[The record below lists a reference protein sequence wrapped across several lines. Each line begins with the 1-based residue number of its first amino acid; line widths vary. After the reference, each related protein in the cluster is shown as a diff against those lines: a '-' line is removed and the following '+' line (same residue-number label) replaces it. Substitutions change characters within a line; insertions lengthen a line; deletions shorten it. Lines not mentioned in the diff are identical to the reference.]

1 VTYLDNEIVLL
12 SRRAEGLVWRSRN
25 RRLVEYFKVL
35 VNGGLGS
42 DELINRA
49 VALVSWRDGPMLPR
63 LYVARPLL
71 GNGAVLIVF
80 MRICIGQAFGRHL
93 HF

>member
-1 VTYLDNEIVLL
+1 
-12 SRRAEGLVWRSRN
+12 
-25 RRLVEYFKVL
+25 VEYFKVL

-49 VALVSWRDGPMLPR
+49 VALLVALLVALVSWRDGPMLPR